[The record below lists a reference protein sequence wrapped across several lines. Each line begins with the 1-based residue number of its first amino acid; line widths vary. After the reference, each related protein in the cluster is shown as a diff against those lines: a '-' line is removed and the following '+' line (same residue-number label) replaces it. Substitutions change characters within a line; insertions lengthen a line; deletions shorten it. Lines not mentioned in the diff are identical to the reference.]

1 MPTRALAAALLL
13 LFAFAGFAQ
22 EPAAAESEAAKVIKS
37 VNWVNGPGKGE
48 MKSIATIDVPAGYI
62 FAKADDVP
70 KLMELM
76 ENPVSGRE
84 VGFLAPED
92 MSWFMIFEFDEVG
105 YVKDDERDKLDADAI
120 LTNIKEGTA
129 AGNEERKK
137 RGWATMNIVGW
148 EQQPRYDP
156 SSNNLTWAIRAESEG
171 SQIVNFNTRILGRGG
186 VMEVALVCDP
196 PQLAG
201 VLPASQKLLTDYSFN
216 PGQRYAEFRK
226 GDKLAAY
233 GLAALI
239 TGGGVAVAA
248 KSGLL
253 AKLLKL
259 LAKFGIFIAAGAAAI
274 FKKIFG
280 KKEETPSTNV

>member
-1 MPTRALAAALLL
+1 MPIRALVAALLL
-13 LFAFAGFAQ
+13 LSAFAGLAQ
-22 EPAAAESEAAKVIKS
+22 EPPQSEADKVLKS
-37 VNWVNGPGKGE
+37 IDWVVGPGKGA
-48 MKSIATIDVPAGYI
+48 MKDLAAIDVPAGYI
-62 FAKADDVP
+62 FAKAADVP

-76 ENPVSGRE
+76 QNPVSGKE
-84 VGFLAPED
+84 AGFLAPED
-92 MSWFMIFEFDEVG
+92 MSWFMVFEFDDIG

-137 RGWATMNIVGW
+137 RGWVTMNIVGW

-156 SSNNLTWAIRAESEG
+156 SSNNLTWAVRAESEG
-171 SQIVNFNTRILGRGG
+171 NQIVNFNTRILGRGG

-201 VLPASQKLLTDYSFN
+201 VLPTSQKLLTKYSFN
-216 PGQRYAEFRK
+216 EGQRYAEFKK
-226 GDKLAAY
+226 GDKIAAY

-239 TGGGVAVAA
+239 TGGGLAVAA

-253 AKLLKL
+253 AKLLKV

-274 FKKIFG
+274 FKKLFG
-280 KKEETPSTNV
+280 KKEETPS